1 MTAPTTPTAAA
12 TGAGAGAAAPA
23 AGSRTGP
30 ADPVRELRALHR
42 AGRLAEAWPR
52 VAPLLAELTDHG
64 DREPEAVRT
73 DLVRAGRVLA
83 ALPAAGVLA
92 AHPDTPLVTVAV
104 TGHSTLVQLTDP
116 LVAELARHGLLSR
129 VVHGDHGA
137 YLRDLHDPDG
147 ELRRHRADL
156 TLCVLDAGAVFDE
169 LPEPWT
175 WQDVEAG
182 CARLLERLRSVT
194 AAHAADAAGTLVL
207 NTLPLPRTR
216 LQQLVGQRERALLG
230 AVWREFNARLL
241 RLAAEHPTA
250 AVVDLDPL
258 IADGGPAADPRLA
271 LYTRAPY
278 TEQLLAA
285 YAREAVHVLRA
296 RRGMTR
302 KCLVLDLDDTLWAG
316 ILGDD
321 GPEGITAAAGTLAGE
336 PHAALQRTARQLA
349 AQGVLL
355 AVSSKNDTGPV
366 LGVLRDH
373 PDMVLRERDF
383 VRIHANW
390 QPKDGNLR
398 EIAAALGIGTDALV
412 FADDSPAERALVR
425 ARVPGAA
432 VVALGTEPAL
442 HVGRLLADGWFD
454 TPRLTGDDLARTAR
468 YHEAA
473 ARGELERGSGS
484 YEEYLRD
491 LGVRVR
497 IAPPQPHE
505 LDRIAQLSLRTN
517 QFNLTGERLGADRVA
532 ALAADPAGLLL
543 AVHVGDRFGDSGLAG
558 AVRARYAADGLRLDG
573 FWLSCRVFAR
583 GVEQAVL
590 ATLLAHAA
598 GRGLP
603 AVHALHR
610 PTAKNTRAAGFY
622 PSLGFTE
629 TARDPDG
636 SLHYRHDL
644 ARLPPVPDHLTTDS
658 RLGGDDDEPAG
669 TTR

>member
-1 MTAPTTPTAAA
+1 MTDPAAPASSPATP
-12 TGAGAGAAAPA
+12 AAPA
-23 AGSRTGP
+23 APPRP
-30 ADPVRELRALHR
+30 AAPPDPVRELRALRR
-42 AGRLAEAWPR
+42 AGRLAAQWPR

-83 ALPAAGVLA
+83 ALPPAEVLA
-92 AHPDTPLVTVAV
+92 HHPDTPRVTVAV

-116 LVAELARHGLLSR
+116 LVAELARHGLLPEVLS
-129 VVHGDHGA
+129 GDHGA
-137 YLRDLHDPDG
+137 YLRDLSDDG
-147 ELRRHRADL
+147 ELRRRRPDL

-175 WQDVEAG
+175 WQDVEAAG
-182 CARLLERLRSVT
+182 ARLLERLR
-194 AAHAADAAGTLVL
+194 ALAGGHAADPAGPLVL
-207 NTLPLPRTR
+207 NTLPLPRIR
-216 LQQLVGQRERALLG
+216 LQQLVGQRERALLA

-241 RLAAEHPTA
+241 RLAAEHPTV
-250 AVVDLDPL
+250 AVVDLEPL

-271 LYTRAPY
+271 LYTHAPY

-296 RRGMTR
+296 HRGMTR

-316 ILGDD
+316 ILGDN

-355 AVSSKNDTGPV
+355 AISSKNDSAPV

-373 PDMVLRERDF
+373 PDMLLREGDF
-383 VRIHANW
+383 VRVHANW
-390 QPKDGNLR
+390 EPKDGNLR
-398 EIAAALGIGTDALV
+398 DIAAALGIGADALLL
-412 FADDSPAERALVR
+412 ADDSPAERALVR
-425 ARVPGAA
+425 TRLPAAA
-432 VVALGTEPAL
+432 VVPLGTEPAL
-442 HVGRLLADGWFD
+442 HVTRLLADGWFD

-473 ARGELERGSGS
+473 ARAELEHGSGS
-484 YEEYLRD
+484 YEEYLRG

-497 IAPPQPHE
+497 IAPPRPHE
-505 LDRIAQLSLRTN
+505 RDRIVQLSLRTN

-532 ALAADPAGLLL
+532 ALAADRAGLLL
-543 AVHVGDRFGDSGLAG
+543 GVHVGDRFGDSGLAG
-558 AVRARYAADGLRLDG
+558 AVLGRYADDGLHLDG

-598 GRGLP
+598 ARGLP

-610 PTAKNTRAAGFY
+610 PTAKNARAAGFY

-629 TARDPDG
+629 TAGDPDG
-636 SLHYRHDL
+636 TLHYRHDL
-644 ARLPPVPDHLTTDS
+644 AHLPPVPDHLTTDP

>member
-1 MTAPTTPTAAA
+1 MTASASPTSPTAP
-12 TGAGAGAAAPA
+12 AGPAAP
-23 AGSRTGP
+23 P
-30 ADPVRELRALHR
+30 DPVRELRALHR
-42 AGRLAEAWPR
+42 AGRLAGDWPR
-52 VAPLLAELTDHG
+52 VAPLLAGLTDHG

-83 ALPAAGVLA
+83 ALPAAEVLA
-92 AHPDTPLVTVAV
+92 RHPDTPLVTVAV

-129 VVHGDHGA
+129 VLSGDHGA
-137 YLRDLHDPDG
+137 YLRDLHDPGG
-147 ELRRHRADL
+147 ELRRHRPDL

-175 WQDVEAG
+175 GQDVEAG
-182 CARLLERLRSVT
+182 CARLLERLRAVT
-194 AAHAADAAGTLVL
+194 AAHAADAAGPLVL

-241 RLAAEHPTA
+241 RLAAEHPTV
-250 AVVDLDPL
+250 AVVDLEPL

-271 LYTRAPY
+271 LYTHAPY

-296 RRGMTR
+296 HRGMTR

-349 AQGVLL
+349 SQGVLL
-355 AVSSKNDTGPV
+355 AVSSKNDTAPV

-383 VRIHANW
+383 VRVHANW
-390 QPKDGNLR
+390 EPKDGNLR
-398 EIAAALGIGTDALV
+398 DIAAALGIGADALV

-425 ARVPGAA
+425 ARLPAAA
-432 VVALGTEPAL
+432 VVPLGTEPAL
-442 HVGRLLADGWFD
+442 HVSRLLADGWFD

-473 ARGELERGSGS
+473 ARTELERGSGS
-484 YEEYLRD
+484 YEEYLRG

-497 IAPPQPHE
+497 IAPPGPHE
-505 LDRIAQLSLRTN
+505 GDRVAQLSLRTN
-517 QFNLTGERLGADRVA
+517 QFNLTGERLGADRIA
-532 ALAADPAGLLL
+532 ALAADPAALVL

-558 AVRARYAADGLRLDG
+558 AVLGRYADDGLHLDG

-598 GRGLP
+598 DRALP
-603 AVHALHR
+603 AVHARHR
-610 PTAKNTRAAGFY
+610 PTAKNARAAGFY
-622 PSLGFTE
+622 PSLGFAE
-629 TARDPDG
+629 TAGDPDG
-636 SLHYRHDL
+636 SLRFRHDL
-644 ARLPPVPDHLTTDS
+644 AELPPVPDHLTTDPC
-658 RLGGDDDEPAG
+658 LGGDDDEPAG

>member
-1 MTAPTTPTAAA
+1 MTAPASPSSP
-12 TGAGAGAAAPA
+12 AAPA
-23 AGSRTGP
+23 AP
-30 ADPVRELRALHR
+30 PDPVRELRALHR
-42 AGRLAEAWPR
+42 SGRLAAQWPR
-52 VAPLLAELTDHG
+52 VAPLLAGLTDHG

-83 ALPAAGVLA
+83 ALPAAEVLA
-92 AHPDTPLVTVAV
+92 LHPDTPLVTVAV

-129 VVHGDHGA
+129 VLSGDHGA
-137 YLRDLHDPDG
+137 YLRDLHDGDG
-147 ELRRHRADL
+147 ELRRHRPDL
-156 TLCVLDAGAVFDE
+156 TLCVLDSDAVFDE
-169 LPEPWT
+169 LPQPWT

-182 CARLLERLRSVT
+182 CARLLERLRAAT
-194 AAHAADAAGTLVL
+194 AAHASDAAGPLVL

-216 LQQLVGQRERALLG
+216 LQQLVGQRERALLA

-241 RLAAEHPTA
+241 RLAAEHPA
-250 AVVDLDPL
+250 VAVVDLEPL

-285 YAREAVHVLRA
+285 HAREAVHVLRA
-296 RRGMTR
+296 HRGMTR

-349 AQGVLL
+349 SQGVLL
-355 AVSSKNDTGPV
+355 AVSSKNDAAPV

-383 VRIHANW
+383 VAVHAHW
-390 QPKDGNLR
+390 EPKDGSLR
-398 EIAAALGIGTDALV
+398 DIAAALGIGADALV

-425 ARVPGAA
+425 ARLPAAA
-432 VVALGTEPAL
+432 VVPLGTEPAL
-442 HVGRLLADGWFD
+442 HVTRLLADGWFD

-473 ARGELERGSGS
+473 ARAELERGSGS
-484 YEEYLRD
+484 YEEYLRG

-497 IAPPQPHE
+497 IAPPAPHE
-505 LDRIAQLSLRTN
+505 RDRVAQLTLRTN
-517 QFNLTGERLGADRVA
+517 QFNLTGERLGADRIA
-532 ALAADPAGLLL
+532 ALAADPAGLVL

-558 AVRARYAADGLRLDG
+558 AVLGRYADDGLHLDG

-598 GRGLP
+598 DRGLP
-603 AVHALHR
+603 AVHARHR
-610 PTAKNTRAAGFY
+610 PTAKNARAAGFY
-622 PSLGFTE
+622 PSLGFAG
-629 TARDPDG
+629 TAGDPDG
-636 SLHYRHDL
+636 SLRFRHDL
-644 ARLPPVPDHLTTDS
+644 AEPPPVPDHLTTEPC
-658 RLGGDDDEPAG
+658 LGGDDDEPAG